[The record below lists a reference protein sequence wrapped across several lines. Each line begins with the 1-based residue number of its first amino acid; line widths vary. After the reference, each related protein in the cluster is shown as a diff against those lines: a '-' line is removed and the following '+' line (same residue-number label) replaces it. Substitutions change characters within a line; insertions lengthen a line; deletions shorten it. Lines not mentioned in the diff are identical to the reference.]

1 MVKNDRNHA
10 VMQKN
15 KIVHYKGDDY
25 CEQCN
30 QLKSMHSRWWG
41 GGAVWWSCEDSWYVW
56 QFLNADFWN
65 GWMDRWWSDGG
76 EEANNYLI
84 NALFWEWSA
93 YTKWWYNPTNCGDM
107 KVVFVNGRE
116 DIEANAIQ
124 TNNIWNTYR
133 LNSNTIFVL
142 MAKELEV
149 DGRYAMGECT
159 AIVSP
164 VETQL
169 YNAEIAFDQAP
180 YAILDNLWLSA
191 YTEDGEGRA
200 GAWVRFSSTHSD
212 TVNDVQAY
220 SYEWYWFSLNGGVYT
235 EEFPWVHNI
244 LLNNLQAFGNTNWG
258 IVFSCGSDECSMNN
272 ITVNNSQFYR
282 NGREDGLGW

>member
-1 MVKNDRNHA
+1 
-10 VMQKN
+10 
-15 KIVHYKGDDY
+15 
-25 CEQCN
+25 
-30 QLKSMHSRWWG
+30 
-41 GGAVWWSCEDSWYVW
+41 
-56 QFLNADFWN
+56 
-65 GWMDRWWSDGG
+65 
-76 EEANNYLI
+76 
-84 NALFWEWSA
+84 
-93 YTKWWYNPTNCGDM
+93 M

-180 YAILDNLWLSA
+180 YAILDNL
-191 YTEDGEGRA
+191 
-200 GAWVRFSSTHSD
+200 
-212 TVNDVQAY
+212 
-220 SYEWYWFSLNGGVYT
+220 
-235 EEFPWVHNI
+235 
-244 LLNNLQAFGNTNWG
+244 
-258 IVFSCGSDECSMNN
+258 
-272 ITVNNSQFYR
+272 
-282 NGREDGLGW
+282 